1 MELLLLGISHKTA
14 PVEIREKYSFS
25 KKQLVNTLNEFSMI
39 DIIAEIVILS
49 TCNRSEVYVVSEY
62 VYETKNLLEYKLGI
76 LQDDLQYFYFLKN
89 IDVVKHLF
97 CVSSGIDSQVIGEN
111 QILCQL
117 KDAYFKAKELNT
129 TGKCLNILFNKAFR
143 VGKLVRQKTEISK
156 GNISVATV
164 ALKLLEKQY
173 TSLKDKKILII
184 GTGKISQLVL
194 NYMLDKKING
204 VFVAN
209 RTYQKAVEL
218 ANMISGKAVMFDK
231 LKDEL
236 KNTDIV
242 ISATSSPHLI
252 LKKDLITEVMD
263 TRDKPLCMVDLA
275 LPRDV
280 DPEVK
285 NIKNVILYNLDDL
298 NLIIEENYK
307 KRILEAQKAEEIV
320 LKEAEKFWQQ
330 WIKTSTIA
338 HKQQELELAHGQV
351 S

>member
-1 MELLLLGISHKTA
+1 MNYILLGTSYKTA

-25 KKQLVNTLNEFSMI
+25 KKQLVNTLSEFFMI
-39 DIIAEIVILS
+39 DIIDEIVILS

-62 VYETKNLLEYKLGI
+62 VYEVKKLLEYKLRI
-76 LQDDLQYFYFLKN
+76 LNDDLKYFYFLKN
-89 IDVVKHLF
+89 IDVMKHLF
-97 CVSSGIDSQVIGEN
+97 CVSSGLDSQVIGEN
-111 QILCQL
+111 QILSQV
-117 KDAYFKAKELNT
+117 KDAYFQARETKTISKY
-129 TGKCLNILFNKAFR
+129 LNILFQQAFR

-156 GNISVATV
+156 GNISVATI

-173 TSLKDKKILII
+173 STLKNKKILII

-194 NYMLDKKING
+194 NYMLDKKINV

-252 LKKDLITEVMD
+252 LKKEIVKEVMKH
-263 TRDKPLCMVDLA
+263 RSSPLCIVDLA
-275 LPRDV
+275 IPRDV
-280 DPEVK
+280 DPE
-285 NIKNVILYNLDDL
+285 IKNVKNVVLYNLDDL
-298 NLIIEENYK
+298 NIIIENNYK
-307 KRILEAQKAEEIV
+307 KRMIEAQKAQYIV
-320 LKEAEKFWQQ
+320 ETEVEKFLQ
-330 WIKTSTIA
+330 WMKDLVVPVNEENL
-338 HKQQELELAHGQV
+338 KLAAVQV
-351 S
+351 G